1 MNVRRR
7 HSATCASDPSRRRA
21 GRWPLA
27 RVVTLTLV
35 VTLALALP
43 SALAQQPA
51 QPFTGAPEANDDA
64 IDARYEAVLRDL
76 VAAPAGRAFL
86 EALMLI
92 EREYLYGV
100 DTEMLLRGA
109 TQGLVAALNDPYSRY
124 VDPDTVAARQDGE
137 PAAALVDKVMLGDV
151 GYVRISSFQDDA
163 VGLFTGR
170 AIDAHLANGARA
182 FVLDLRGNA
191 GGPVLQGLQVL
202 DRFLSDGVLG
212 FRRVRGVSVPIA
224 YANPRALS
232 QPLVVLVDAATAS
245 TAEIV
250 AGALQAYGRAQ
261 LVGTITAGKGIGQTA
276 IELSDGAELQ
286 LVSFE
291 WLLPGF
297 RTIDGSGLRPDV
309 EVPETA
315 PLDDPVERRVFGL
328 QDVVD
333 DVGLATALR
342 LLREAI
348 GDDLEVPVTKPAPD
362 PNVGP
367 QVVDVPDAV
376 GAPDTEEEAAPEGPP
391 APDAPSVD
399 VAPTAAPEADDASGA
414 PEGEGGDSSGLP
426 EDEVD
431 DPSGPVEDEADEP
444 SGGQHGGDGAEPM
457 DHDGSASEPR

>member
-1 MNVRRR
+1 M
-7 HSATCASDPSRRRA
+7 AAA
-21 GRWPLA
+21 LA
-27 RVVTLTLV
+27 LGFP
-35 VTLALALP
+35 LALAQE
-43 SALAQQPA
+43 SER
-51 QPFTGAPEANDDA
+51 PFTPAPGTNDA
-64 IDARYEAVLRDL
+64 IDPRYEAVLRDL

-100 DTEMLLRGA
+100 DAETLLRGA
-109 TQGLVAALNDPYSRY
+109 TQGLVAALDDPYSRY
-124 VDPDTVAARQDGE
+124 VDPDTVAARHAGE
-137 PAAALVDKVMLGDV
+137 PAAAALVEKAMLGNV
-151 GYVRISSFQDDA
+151 GYVRIASFQDDA
-163 VGLFTGR
+163 VGLFAGR

-182 FVLDLRGNA
+182 FVLDLRGNV

-232 QPLVVLVDAATAS
+232 QPLIVLVDAATAS

-261 LVGTITAGKGIGQTA
+261 LVGEVTAGKGIGQTA
-276 IELSDGAELQ
+276 IGLSDGAELQ

-315 PLDDPVERRVFGL
+315 PVDDAAERRVIGL
-328 QDVVD
+328 QDVAD
-333 DVGLATALR
+333 DAPLAAALR
-342 LLREAI
+342 LLQEAI
-348 GDDLEVPVTKPAPD
+348 GDDLVAPVTKPAPD

-367 QVVDVPDAV
+367 VVVEVPADVGEPEPD
-376 GAPDTEEEAAPEGPP
+376 EEAAPEPPSAPEPPP
-391 APDAPSVD
+391 APEPPSVD
-399 VAPTAAPEADDASGA
+399 VAPAGVPAD
-414 PEGEGGDSSGLP
+414 
-426 EDEVD
+426 D
-431 DPSGPVEDEADEP
+431 DPSGPSDDEGAEP
-444 SGGQHGGDGAEPM
+444 SNGQREDDGAPDENDGAEPV
-457 DHDGSASEPR
+457 EPDDAPDAPR